1 MESSVMVEL
10 PLPTYRHLQAMA
22 HRQKRAIPDMLEQL
36 LIQAP
41 APLPPLPIS
50 LAEELNVFPHLS
62 TEVLWLLA
70 RATLT
75 VEERTTLEALN
86 RKAQQAGG
94 LTAPE
99 QKQQAA
105 LLARYQ
111 SSLVRR
117 ATAINLLKQR
127 GEDIS
132 SLFTLP
138 PL

>member
-36 LIQAP
+36 LIQTP

-105 LLARYQ
+105 LLARYL

>member
-36 LIQAP
+36 LIQTP

-105 LLARYQ
+105 LLALYQ

>member
-10 PLPTYRHLQAMA
+10 SLPTYRHLQAMA

-36 LIQAP
+36 LIQTP

-105 LLARYQ
+105 LLALYQ
-111 SSLVRR
+111 NSLLRR

>member
-36 LIQAP
+36 LIQTP

>member
-105 LLARYQ
+105 LLALYQ

>member
-36 LIQAP
+36 LIQTP

-105 LLARYQ
+105 LLALYQ
-111 SSLVRR
+111 SSLGRR

-132 SLFTLP
+132 SLFTLL

>member
-36 LIQAP
+36 LIQTP

-105 LLARYQ
+105 LLALYQ

-132 SLFTLP
+132 SLFTLL

>member
-1 MESSVMVEL
+1 MQPPVTLEL
-10 PLPTYRHLQAMA
+10 PWPTYRHLQAMA
-22 HRQKRAIPDMLEQL
+22 QRQKRAIPDLLEQL
-36 LIQAP
+36 LMQTP
-41 APLPPLPIS
+41 APLPPLPVS

-70 RATLT
+70 RTTLT

-86 RKAQQAGG
+86 RKAQQAEG
-94 LTAPE
+94 LTVAE
-99 QKQQAA
+99 QQQQAA
-105 LLARYQ
+105 LLALYQ
-111 SSLVRR
+111 SNLVRR

-132 SLFTLP
+132 SLLTLP

>member
-36 LIQAP
+36 LIQTP

-75 VEERTTLEALN
+75 VEERPTLEALN

-105 LLARYQ
+105 LLALYQ

-132 SLFTLP
+132 SLFTLL

>member
-36 LIQAP
+36 LIQTP

-105 LLARYQ
+105 LLALYQ
-111 SSLVRR
+111 NSLLRR

>member
-10 PLPTYRHLQAMA
+10 PLPTYRHLKAMA
-22 HRQKRAIPDMLEQL
+22 HRQKRAIPDMLDL
-36 LIQAP
+36 LLAQTP
-41 APLPPLPIS
+41 ASLPPLPVS
-50 LAEELNVFPHLS
+50 LSEELNAFSHLS
-62 TEVLWLLA
+62 TEVLWVLA
-70 RATLT
+70 RTTLST
-75 VEERTTLEALN
+75 EERTLLEALN
-86 RKAQQAGG
+86 RKAQQVEG

-105 LLARYQ
+105 LLALYQ

-132 SLFTLP
+132 SLLTLP